1 MSARRNGDRLFSS
14 FCRRNCGKIEAWPRS
29 MLTMPLKNLSG
40 NFYVR
45 FQIYSNRCDF
55 VSKCNARVIRDEST
69 RAFTTEELC
78 KILTLQ
84 RDKIIVLI
92 KFEIVLQVY
101 MDVTRYLLRTYILKK
116 LAYSMNN
123 RLKYLINIA
132 T

>member
-1 MSARRNGDRLFSS
+1 
-14 FCRRNCGKIEAWPRS
+14 

-116 LAYSMNN
+116 LAYSINN